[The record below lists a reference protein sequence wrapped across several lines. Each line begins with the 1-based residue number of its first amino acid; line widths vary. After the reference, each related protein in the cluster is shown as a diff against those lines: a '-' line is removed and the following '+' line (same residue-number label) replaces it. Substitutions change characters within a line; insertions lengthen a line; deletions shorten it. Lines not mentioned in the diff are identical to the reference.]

1 MIINILAWIALV
13 LLFVK
18 TLVSF
23 INWLSNLHLS
33 EEYPGDDFKISVLIP
48 ARNEEENLPWLLDDL
63 TRQNYQNF
71 EVLVYD
77 DHSTDKT
84 PEIID
89 SFAQKD
95 SRISLL
101 PPKDLPREWLGKTF
115 ACDQLGRAANGEYL
129 LFLDS
134 DVRASE
140 DLLRKALF
148 CLRKHKLALLSIFPH
163 QIMKS
168 TGERL
173 TVPLMNWILVSL
185 LPMILIRKSK
195 RPSLSAANGQFMF
208 FDQKIYRQHFWH
220 EQVRDN
226 LVEDIEICRKMKS
239 EGYQVATLLGKNDI
253 KCRMYKNYADG
264 LNGFAKNV
272 VEFFG
277 GSVWVTFLYGL
288 ITIFGILFIFINWG
302 WQMLLIFSG
311 MVILNRL
318 FVSLS
323 SKQPVLSNLF
333 LHIPQMITFVIIV
346 FKGIRVKLTKKY
358 VWKGRETG
366 GKKR

>member
-1 MIINILAWIALV
+1 M
-13 LLFVK
+13 
-18 TLVSF
+18 VSF

-33 EEYPGDDFKISVLIP
+33 EKYKGDDIKISVLIP
-48 ARNEEENLPWLLDDL
+48 ARNEEKNLTLLLDDL
-63 TRQNYQNF
+63 SQQDYQNF

-84 PEIID
+84 PEIIE

-95 SRISLL
+95 SRFGLL
-101 PPKDLPREWLGKTF
+101 PPQELPSGWLGKTF
-115 ACDQLGRAANGEYL
+115 ACDQLGRAAKGEYL

-134 DVRASE
+134 DVRASS

-148 CLRKHKLALLSIFPH
+148 YIRKHKLALLSVFPH

-195 RPSLSAANGQFMF
+195 KPSLSAANGQFMF
-208 FDQKIYRQHFWH
+208 FDQEIYRQHFWH

-239 EGYQVATLLGKNDI
+239 EGYLVATLLGKSDI
-253 KCRMYKNYADG
+253 ECRMYTNYTEG

-277 GSVWVTFLYGL
+277 GSAFVTFFYGL
-288 ITIFGILFIFINWG
+288 ITIFGILFIFLNWG
-302 WQMLLIFSG
+302 WQMLLVFSG

-318 FVSLS
+318 FVSFS
-323 SKQPVLSNLF
+323 GKQPVFSNLF
-333 LHIPQMITFVIIV
+333 LHVPQMITFVIII
-346 FKGIRVKLTKKY
+346 FKGIRVKLTGKY
-358 VWKGRETG
+358 TWKGRETG